1 MVRTF
6 IFTISLLLI
15 LSGIPHRLLALDDYS
30 LVQSVNT
37 QGLSNSA
44 VLSLYRDDQGVMWFG
59 TYDGLNGYNGKKME
73 VFRTDVPLGKP
84 LLNNSIYDIDAAD
97 NNHLWISTLVGVNR
111 FSLKK
116 RQVVGTY
123 QVFKEEFQLFSNRKG
138 DTWVVD
144 KGHIYYYSSQK
155 DSFVEAA
162 PNKLQSIDKNLYLVD
177 GQGALWQ
184 FLQKTSQICCYQIR
198 PDGGLATEVTSLHS
212 KAIIFTF
219 SQGGLLNFVDEDYDL
234 FLYDLEKRRKIYIR
248 NIGML
253 IEQYGKLKGIVSF
266 HDDIILGFEQNGLI
280 KLDAITYYKESV
292 IDNSFRIFSIYKDPV
307 QDIIWVG
314 TDGQGVFAYSSK
326 KEMAVQLMFS
336 QLQNKI
342 TRQVRSIYTD
352 TLENLWFGTKGDGL
366 VKVEKYQDNIRNGLD
381 WQNITV
387 YFPGKKARLMN
398 YERPLSEFQV
408 FGIAASRYKNGFWL
422 GSAENPALSF
432 YDYLRDMIYPV
443 KGDISMIQKVHQI
456 YEENDS
462 ILWMTTSGTGLCRVL
477 VKYLPDGTF
486 EATHVK
492 QFAFKEGK
500 KDINDFFPMYVEGD
514 SVMWLGSRGMGLIR
528 FNFHT
533 EAYKVYLL
541 GGKDKFAIN
550 DILAICPDNNRLYLG
565 TVSGLVQ
572 LEFDQR
578 NNPVVFCIGKEQ
590 GFLNDMIHG
599 ILKDE
604 NGFLWLSTNKGL
616 VKYNPTNHA
625 FHTFYYTNGL
635 QIGEFSD
642 DAFYQ
647 CAQTGDLFFGGTDGI
662 LFLEKERMNKVEN
675 QSSISFY
682 GLEIGG
688 GPVNFYD
695 YYDEQDQTLVLKGV
709 SSAFSISFVAPDFI
723 EGDNFEY
730 SYQMDDNEWSP
741 FTTMNVAS
749 FKSLSYGSHV
759 LKVKYKKDVFDSDF
773 ASYELK
779 IDILPPWYLSIWF
792 CITYLIL
799 LMVGAVYLFRLF
811 KRHFH
816 QEKLIKELMIHEAYN
831 ASLNSTAVH
840 FHELMTSYSTI
851 FKACGELHKIV
862 AMPDDYYSKVDR
874 IYESALACAFRIGR
888 SNHEFIDL
896 GKYFPENLTIYGPVS
911 VKDTS
916 NDVIRMLIQ
925 NGYNNLSDLQVG
937 IIGDLSIVLSED
949 AFRFL
954 LYFIYQQVLRTD
966 KPATVKIWQEDT
978 VLVIS
983 AEMSLEICQYVLETS
998 KQTGIQFN
1006 DGMSFNVYI
1015 ETWLFVYA
1023 VHGLHVSLSVQENQ
1037 LYVRVPVRE
1046 PVTEELY
1053 VATDTARKKVLLLES
1068 HASMVWLIKEILQ
1081 EKYAVVTVT
1090 TLQEAFAYLRKQM
1103 PDVFWA
1109 DTMIYL
1115 SEKSKFFDYMQAN
1128 KGLLMHIAFIPLIT
1142 WKTIRV
1148 LDRVNSNLIDG
1159 FVVMPYDILFLK
1171 RKIDIA
1177 IARTTDKKHMFE
1189 ELLQDETSFR
1199 SEENVEKN
1207 AFMKRLTQILD
1218 ENLDREDLGSS
1229 FLAENMSMS
1238 SRQFYR
1244 KFKELT
1250 GNSPSEFIKSYRI
1263 EKAARLLEE
1272 TELSVSD
1279 VICEVG
1285 IVSRS
1290 YFYKEFSYKYGMT
1303 PREYRDLKKKGSSHN

>member
-6 IFTISLLLI
+6 IFAISLLLI
-15 LSGIPHRLLALDDYS
+15 LSGVPHCLLASEEYS
-30 LVQSVNT
+30 LVQVSYT

-44 VLSLYRDDQGVMWFG
+44 VLSLYRDDYGTMWFG

-84 LLNNSIYDIDAAD
+84 LLNNSIYDIDAAG

-123 QVFKEEFQLFSNRKG
+123 QTFKEEFQLFSNRRG

-144 KGHIYYYSSQK
+144 KGHIYHYVSQK
-155 DSFVEAA
+155 DSFVESA
-162 PNKLQSIDKNLYLVD
+162 PNKMQSIDKNLYLVD
-177 GQGALWQ
+177 EQGCLWQ

-198 PDGGLATEVTSLHS
+198 PDGSLATEMTSLHS

-234 FLYDLEKRRKIYIR
+234 FLYDLEKKRKIFIR
-248 NIGML
+248 NIGTL
-253 IEQYGKLKGIVSF
+253 VQQYGKLKGIVSF

-280 KLDAITYYKESV
+280 KLDAIAHYRESF
-292 IDNSFRIFSIYKDPV
+292 IDNSFRIFSVYKDPV
-307 QDIIWVG
+307 QDIIWIG
-314 TDGQGVFAYSSK
+314 TDGQGVLAYSSK
-326 KEMAVQLMFS
+326 RKMAVQLMYS

-342 TRQVRSIYTD
+342 SRQVRSIYTD
-352 TLENLWFGTKGDGL
+352 TLGNLWFGTKGDGL
-366 VKVEKYQDNIRNGLD
+366 VKVEQYQSNIRNGAN
-381 WQNITV
+381 WQDITV
-387 YFPGKKARLMN
+387 YFPGKKARLTN
-398 YERPLSEFQV
+398 YERHLSDFQV
-408 FGIAASRYKNGFWL
+408 FGIAPSRYKNGFWL

-432 YDYLRDMIYPV
+432 YDYSHDMVYPV

-462 ILWMTTSGTGLCRVL
+462 ILWMTTSGTGLCRVI

-541 GGKDKFAIN
+541 GDKDRFAIN
-550 DILAICPDNNRLYLG
+550 DILSICPDNHRLYLG

-572 LEFDQR
+572 LEFDHKG
-578 NNPVVFCIGKEQ
+578 NPVVFCIGKEQ

-616 VKYNPTNHA
+616 VKYNPANHA
-625 FHTFYYTNGL
+625 FHTFYYINGL

-647 CAQTGDLFFGGTDGI
+647 CTQTGDLFFGGTDGV
-662 LFLEKERMNKVEN
+662 LFLEKKGMDRMEHQPSVF
-675 QSSISFY
+675 FY
-682 GLEIGG
+682 GLEVGG
-688 GPVNFYD
+688 EPVNFYD
-695 YYDEQDQTLVLKGV
+695 YYDEQNETLVLKDK
-709 SSAFSISFVAPDFI
+709 STAFSISFVAPDFI

-730 SYQMDDNEWSP
+730 SYQMDDDEWSS
-741 FTTMNVAS
+741 FTTMNTAS
-749 FKSLSYGSHV
+749 FKSLSYGTHV

-773 ASYELK
+773 SSYELK
-779 IDILPPWYLSIWF
+779 IDILPPWYLSVWF
-792 CITYLIL
+792 CIIYLIL
-799 LMVGAVYLFRLF
+799 LIIAGVYLFKLF
-811 KRHFH
+811 RRHFH

-831 ASLNSTAVH
+831 ASLNSASTH
-840 FHELMTSYSTI
+840 FHELMASYSTI
-851 FKACGELHKIV
+851 FKVCGELHRV
-862 AMPDDYYSKVDR
+862 LGMPDDYYGKVDC

-888 SNHEFIDL
+888 NNHESADL
-896 GKYFPENLTIYGPVS
+896 GKYFPEHLAVYGPVNVNDIS
-911 VKDTS
+911 D
-916 NDVIRMLIQ
+916 DVIRMLIQ
-925 NGYNNLSDLQVG
+925 NGHNNLSDLQID
-937 IIGDLSIVLSED
+937 IIDDLSVVLAED

-954 LYFIYQQVLRTD
+954 LYFIYQQTLRTD
-966 KPATVKIWQEDT
+966 KPATVRIWQEDT

-983 AEMSLEICQYVLETS
+983 ADMSPDICRYILDVS
-998 KQTGIQFN
+998 KQVEMQFN
-1006 DGMSFNVYI
+1006 EAMSFDVYM

-1023 VHGLHVSLSVQENQ
+1023 VRGLHVSLSAEENQ
-1037 LYVRVPVRE
+1037 LCASIPIQKA
-1046 PVTEELY
+1046 VTEELHGK
-1053 VATDTARKKVLLLES
+1053 TDTVRKKVLLLES
-1068 HASMVWLIKEILQ
+1068 RASMVWLVKEILQ
-1081 EKYAVVTVT
+1081 DKYVVVTVT
-1090 TLQEAFAYLRKQM
+1090 TLQEAFAYLRKQT
-1103 PDVFWA
+1103 PDVFLA
-1109 DTMIYL
+1109 DTLIYL
-1115 SEKSKFFDYMQAN
+1115 SEESKFFDYIQAN
-1128 KGLLMHIAFIPLIT
+1128 KGLLMHLAFIPLVT
-1142 WKTIRV
+1142 WKTTRL
-1148 LDRVNSNLIDG
+1148 LDKVSSNLIDG
-1159 FVVMPYDILFLK
+1159 FVVIPYDILFLE

-1177 IARTTDKKHMFE
+1177 IARTADKKRMFE
-1189 ELLQDETSFR
+1189 ELLQDETSLIT
-1199 SEENVEKN
+1199 EEDVEKN
-1207 AFMKRLTQILD
+1207 IFMKRLTQILD
-1218 ENLDREDLGSS
+1218 ENLGREDLGSS

-1250 GNSPSEFIKSYRI
+1250 GSSPSEFIKAYRI

-1285 IVSRS
+1285 IISRS

-1303 PREYRDLKKKGSSHN
+1303 PKEYRDLKKKRMSS